1 MHKIIFQFEAVFVI
15 LNVNL
20 FGLIQCLCYNQTNL
34 VVGDLLLSTKSN
46 GTTTRVEG
54 TFFNFICLVFLH
66 PKKLIA
72 R

>member
-20 FGLIQCLCYNQTNL
+20 FGLIQSLCYNQTNL

-54 TFFNFICLVFLH
+54 TFF
-66 PKKLIA
+66 
-72 R
+72 

>member
-1 MHKIIFQFEAVFVI
+1 MLFFFMFLVPSIYKGCLCIKSFFQFEAGFVI

-20 FGLIQCLCYNQTNL
+20 FGFIQCLCYNQSNL

-54 TFFNFICLVFLH
+54 TF
-66 PKKLIA
+66 
-72 R
+72 